1 MVEDEF
7 LSTARLYTQHLHH
20 AEYVRLKRLAA
31 TRKASPSDDSIARP
45 VDSITTMREETK
57 RRKEAE
63 KHARKVKDGMGR
75 MVGAVEARQPL
86 DPPSAENSEFEEEE
100 RMDAPGIGTV
110 LGKLMKTGP
119 KRESGGLAGL
129 EGIRSSTR
137 AAAGFGSGAGLA
149 KGGGKSGI
157 KPSGTDVGRVV
168 EDALEAEVEEGRTST
183 DDDDLDAPVSRRPK
197 VSAPTGH
204 VPRNHSDPRG
214 PSSSRSLKPPTSS
227 TTALPPASTKHL
239 ANGSAKPTVRSND
252 SVIGSSSARAK
263 PSALPTKPLK
273 TSDDVGFARPSNAR
287 TDAIRQRM
295 QARREREQEEER
307 KGKQKPFDIDE
318 IPVFLV

>member
-31 TRKASPSDDSIARP
+31 TRKASPSGDDIARP
-45 VDSITTMREETK
+45 VDSITEMREETK

-63 KHARKVKDGMGR
+63 KHARKVKSGMEK
-75 MVGAVEARQPL
+75 MVGAVEARQSVDTPG
-86 DPPSAENSEFEEEE
+86 DEESEFEEEQ

-110 LGKLMKTGP
+110 LGDLMKTGP
-119 KRESGGLAGL
+119 KKRVGGLGGL

-137 AAAGFGSGAGLA
+137 AAAGFGRRDGLA
-149 KGGGKSGI
+149 KGGGKSRIEPIGM
-157 KPSGTDVGRVV
+157 DVGREV
-168 EDALEAEVEEGRTST
+168 EDALEVEGDRTST

-197 VSAPTGH
+197 VSAGGH
-204 VPRNHSDPRG
+204 KQRDSSDPRG
-214 PSSSRSLKPPTSS
+214 SSSSRSLKPPTSS
-227 TTALPPASTKHL
+227 TITLPPTSTKHL
-239 ANGSAKPTVRSND
+239 TNGSAKTTLKSHD
-252 SVIGSSSARAK
+252 SVIGSSSAQAK
-263 PSALPTKPLK
+263 PSPLPTKPLR
-273 TSDDVGFARPSNAR
+273 TSDDEGFARPSDPR

-295 QARREREQEEER
+295 QARRKREQEEER
-307 KGKQKPFDIDE
+307 KGKEKSFDIDE